1 MKRLI
6 TLTAVLAL
14 MVSLGGSW
22 PTKANGNPQLLTGI
36 LQKMEKA
43 HMDLKSL
50 KAVIMQQKVNV
61 QINVKDT
68 DQGTILYKPAAGN
81 EKGKIRIDYTKPD
94 TRIVSVVGN
103 NFVFYQPRINQVV
116 KTTLQQASK
125 GKTGGYTSIIG
136 LDGSLKNLARNY
148 NIEYVKEESIG
159 GEATTQLHLTPK
171 NGGSLQSVEIWV
183 SNRSWLPVQQ
193 KFVEKNG
200 DYTIVKLTNL
210 EPNLKLSDDAF
221 IVKYPNSTVVVDKI

>member
-1 MKRLI
+1 MKRSLA
-6 TLTAVLAL
+6 LTAVLAL
-14 MVSLGGSW
+14 IVSLGVSW
-22 PTKANGNPQLLTGI
+22 PAEANGNPQLLTGI

-136 LDGSLKNLARNY
+136 LDGSVKNLARSY
-148 NIEYVKEESIG
+148 NIEYVKEETIG
-159 GEATTQLHLTPK
+159 GEGTTQLHLTPK
-171 NGGSLQSVEIWV
+171 KRWFASECRHLGEQPVVASRSAKVCRKEWRLHDRQAYQSRAQSEAI
-183 SNRSWLPVQQ
+183 
-193 KFVEKNG
+193 G
-200 DYTIVKLTNL
+200 
-210 EPNLKLSDDAF
+210 
-221 IVKYPNSTVVVDKI
+221 